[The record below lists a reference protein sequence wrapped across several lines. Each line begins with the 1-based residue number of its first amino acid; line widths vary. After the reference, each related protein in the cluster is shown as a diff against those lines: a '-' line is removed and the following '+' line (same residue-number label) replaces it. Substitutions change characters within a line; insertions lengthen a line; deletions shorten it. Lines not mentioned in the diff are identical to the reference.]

1 MQHGID
7 VSLPGAQAAHRY
19 ETMTTDEIA
28 GEEPCR
34 WLALEKPQM
43 NRNSQ
48 AGYSPCGARWCVEEG
63 VHLNTSQSL
72 S

>member
-1 MQHGID
+1 
-7 VSLPGAQAAHRY
+7 
-19 ETMTTDEIA
+19 MTTDEIA